1 MKWERWIGCV
11 QWALSFKGG
20 SREVFNKQ
28 KHAGGEEMPQ
38 LKKQRL
44 RKKVLF
50 IYILV
55 CLFMSF
61 LCLKIGLK
69 TDAKYSQRR

>member
-1 MKWERWIGCV
+1 
-11 QWALSFKGG
+11 
-20 SREVFNKQ
+20 
-28 KHAGGEEMPQ
+28 MPQ